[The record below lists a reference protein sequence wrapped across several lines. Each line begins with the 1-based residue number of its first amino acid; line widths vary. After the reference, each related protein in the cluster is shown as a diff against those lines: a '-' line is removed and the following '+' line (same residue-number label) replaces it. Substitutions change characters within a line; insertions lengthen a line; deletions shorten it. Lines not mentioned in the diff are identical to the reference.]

1 MKKKTRTE
9 IQQLMLFEF
18 FKNRIMKRKRIWI
31 TLIILA
37 VFGTGAF
44 YFLNNNSDKNG
55 NELPPHV
62 KAEIGTVI
70 EKALAVGNIEPE
82 NEIEVKSKIS
92 GVVSKIFAE
101 PGDYVREGQPLIE
114 VRPDPTPLELAEA
127 KRNLERTELEKE
139 NLEKELARM
148 RSLRE
153 RNLVSQQ
160 DYEQLEQRYN
170 DVKVRMQINR
180 ERLQLLESGRISI
193 GDTVI
198 ESVIRSP
205 INGYILEKMVDIG
218 EPVVPLT
225 SYQAGTPLMSIAG
238 MDRLLF
244 KGTVD
249 EIDVGKLEEGMPAEI
264 KIGALPG
271 VKVLG
276 EVSRISLKAR
286 QQDNAT
292 VFPVEIT
299 ITDTNGTVLRA
310 GYSANA
316 DIIIERVD
324 SVLTIPERVI
334 TMRDGRAFVEVPG
347 KNQTERIE
355 KEIEIGLSDAITA
368 AVKDGLEEGEIVLE
382 KPLRTLTVR

>member
-1 MKKKTRTE
+1 MATVIAFGNKKDRKMKK
-9 IQQLMLFEF
+9 
-18 FKNRIMKRKRIWI
+18 KRIWI
-31 TLIILA
+31 ILLILA
-37 VFGTGAF
+37 VFGSGAF
-44 YFLNNNSDKNG
+44 YYLSSNNDSNNNQTD
-55 NELPPHV
+55 PYV
-62 KAEIGTVI
+62 TAEIGTVV

-92 GVVSKIFAE
+92 GVVSKIFAQ

-127 KRNLERTELEKE
+127 KRNLERTEIELE
-139 NLEKELARM
+139 NLRKEMERM
-148 RSLRE
+148 KSLRD

-170 DVKVRMQINR
+170 DVKVRMQINS
-180 ERLQLLESGRISI
+180 ERLQLLESGRVSI
-193 GDTVI
+193 GETVI

-205 INGYILEKMVDIG
+205 IDGFILEKMVDIG

-238 MDRLLF
+238 MDQLLF

-292 VFPVEIT
+292 VFPIEII
-299 ITDTNGTVLRA
+299 ITDTNGVVLRA

-316 DIIIERVD
+316 DIIIEQMEN
-324 SVLTIPERVI
+324 SITIPERVI
-334 TMRDGRAFVEVPG
+334 SMRDGKAFVDVPG
-347 KNQTERIE
+347 NEPGSRVE
-355 KEIEIGLSDAITA
+355 KEIELGLSDAITV
-368 AVKDGLEEGEIVLE
+368 AVTDGLEEGDKVLE

>member
-1 MKKKTRTE
+1 MPTVIAFGNKKDRKMKK
-9 IQQLMLFEF
+9 
-18 FKNRIMKRKRIWI
+18 KRIWI
-31 TLIILA
+31 ILLILA
-37 VFGTGAF
+37 VFGSGAF
-44 YFLNNNSDKNG
+44 YYLSSNNDSNNNQTD
-55 NELPPHV
+55 PYV
-62 KAEIGTVI
+62 TAEIGTVV

-92 GVVSKIFAE
+92 GVVSKIFAQ

-127 KRNLERTELEKE
+127 KRNLERTEIEQE
-139 NLEKELARM
+139 NLRKEMERM
-148 RSLRE
+148 KSLRE

-160 DYEQLEQRYN
+160 DYDQLEQRYN

-180 ERLQLLESGRISI
+180 ERLQLLESGRVSI
-193 GDTVI
+193 GETVI

-205 INGYILEKMVDIG
+205 IDGFILEKMVDIG

-238 MDRLLF
+238 MDQLLF

-292 VFPVEIT
+292 VFPIEII
-299 ITDTNGTVLRA
+299 ITDTNGVVLRA

-316 DIIIERVD
+316 DIIIEQMEN
-324 SVLTIPERVI
+324 SITIPERVI
-334 TMRDGRAFVEVPG
+334 SMRDGKAFVDVPG
-347 KNQTERIE
+347 NEPGSRVE
-355 KEIEIGLSDAITA
+355 KEIELGLSDAITV
-368 AVKDGLEEGEIVLE
+368 AVTNGLDEGEKVLE

>member
-1 MKKKTRTE
+1 MKK
-9 IQQLMLFEF
+9 
-18 FKNRIMKRKRIWI
+18 KRIWI
-31 TLIILA
+31 ILLILA
-37 VFGTGAF
+37 VFGSGAF
-44 YFLNNNSDKNG
+44 YYLSSNNDSNNNQTD
-55 NELPPHV
+55 PYV
-62 KAEIGTVI
+62 TAEIGTVV

-92 GVVSKIFAE
+92 GVVSKIFAQ

-127 KRNLERTELEKE
+127 KRNLERTEIELE
-139 NLEKELARM
+139 NLRKEMERM
-148 RSLRE
+148 KSLRD

-170 DVKVRMQINR
+170 DVKVRMQINS
-180 ERLQLLESGRISI
+180 ERLQLLESGRVSI
-193 GDTVI
+193 GETVI

-205 INGYILEKMVDIG
+205 IDGFILEKMVDIG

-238 MDRLLF
+238 MDQLLF

-292 VFPVEIT
+292 VFPIEII
-299 ITDTNGTVLRA
+299 ITDTNGVVLRA

-316 DIIIERVD
+316 DIIIEQMEN
-324 SVLTIPERVI
+324 SITIPERVI
-334 TMRDGRAFVEVPG
+334 SMRDGKAFVDVPG
-347 KNQTERIE
+347 NEPGSRVE
-355 KEIEIGLSDAITA
+355 KEIELGLSDAITV
-368 AVKDGLEEGEIVLE
+368 AVTDGLEEGDKVLE